1 MTRSSEA
8 ESKKTWKKKEVELP
22 VPTLVTKEV
31 HYKNQ
36 DWTFGLKKKNFFN
49 FDYTVGLVFE
59 YGNKYNL

>member
-1 MTRSSEA
+1 MTRSSEK

-36 DWTFGLKKKNFFN
+36 D
-49 FDYTVGLVFE
+49 
-59 YGNKYNL
+59 